1 MASENLIH
9 IIIKL
14 SPGGTEL
21 KLINFIKDTKENFNH
36 TIIILTS
43 VDKGFKEDLLLNNI
57 KFDELRIKGI
67 ISLLSGIYNLRKR
80 YRENQVDLIIG
91 WLYHSNLFAILFKRV
106 ISTNAK
112 IIWNIRSSMSS
123 FKRAPFHRKFVI
135 FISKFL
141 LKFTDGICYN
151 SEISMKEHKEYGFSH
166 HKEACIAN
174 GVNLNKFRPINDAK
188 EKICN
193 ELNIDDNSLVV
204 GMCSRYHQVKNFPL
218 LVNTICK
225 LLDEGYM
232 INCLLCG
239 KGLNKENKEIISLLE
254 KSGYKERFFLLG
266 HRTDLPL
273 IYSALDLHLLTSL
286 SESSSNSV
294 LEALS
299 SGTMCVSTRVGT
311 SDKLLD
317 EKYVVESDNI
327 EELVKVLKRIFDN
340 EEHKTKSI
348 EKVRNKIRNNFSIKA
363 MNQKFI
369 YFYKE
374 IILER

>member
-43 VDKGFKEDLLLNNI
+43 VDKGFKEDLLLYNI

-141 LKFTDGICYN
+141 LKFTDGILYN

-348 EKVRNKIRNNFSIKA
+348 DKVRNKIRNNFSIKA